1 MNLYSIELKIC
12 ATAYIKAET
21 EEAALAKAKELVGD
35 GIELREDE
43 YAELPISGKRYD
55 DEDLPDVSLSPA
67 MTIDSLWSE
76 NVELAE
82 EDEPNAPEDRS

>member
-12 ATAYIKAET
+12 ATAYIKAGNAD
-21 EEAALAKAKELVGD
+21 EALTMAKDLVGD

-67 MTIDSLWSE
+67 MTIDSLWDPE
-76 NVELAE
+76 GGVELAE
-82 EDEPNAPEDRS
+82 EDVPC